1 MLTVPSATDAQ
12 RCWQYEEKREFSQ
25 STQDKTYFLAYC
37 LYILSLAFPIQPW
50 KIAHLDYEQLIG
62 GLAPLSVEGT
72 DFTRTLTER
81 WRSEGK
87 KLQQSWIMQKVAISK
102 YTVLLTGTK
111 KGASV
116 ERFETSEITHCLL
129 LNYECYFSR
138 QVRIDVKAARK
149 FNGSSISSSEPVDGY
164 VSASNSRV
172 QQPQNS
178 RNEEEIWVKD
188 HSRLVFFLPT
198 PLLKSHAR
206 ADVGVWWARP
216 PYISFC
222 FMLLTGHASTST
234 HGRTFPSTQLEF
246 LTRTWLA
253 HWQEG
258 CQTLRLPNLWKPQ
271 AQR

>member
-1 MLTVPSATDAQ
+1 MGWPLCHWRGLTSPGHWLKDEGVRARSFNNLESCKRWQLVSILCSRQAQ
-12 RCWQYEEKREFSQ
+12 KN
-25 STQDKTYFLAYC
+25 
-37 LYILSLAFPIQPW
+37 
-50 KIAHLDYEQLIG
+50 
-62 GLAPLSVEGT
+62 
-72 DFTRTLTER
+72 
-81 WRSEGK
+81 
-87 KLQQSWIMQKVAISK
+87 
-102 YTVLLTGTK
+102 
-111 KGASV
+111 GASV

-222 FMLLTGHASTST
+222 FMRLTGHASIST